1 MFCLLQGLGMEQAS
15 LFSLFASPSTQAA
28 AQAQDHIGWSN
39 LLLGQLT
46 AEWSSLQCYHLTSIS
61 SHQTST
67 SWAIGIVTY
76 LLAIFHSLWVFCN
89 QVVHDW
95 TVDGLAHAAE
105 LHISE
110 ELHTQFA
117 LGLQDLPAIY
127 QTPLHQR
134 TLCGLPPACSSH
146 ELPMMACSHCHCPSN
161 RPSAMPSRDP
171 IYASCTPYL
180 PSPPSTTP

>member
-1 MFCLLQGLGMEQAS
+1 MLPFDQHLLS
-15 LFSLFASPSTQAA
+15 
-28 AQAQDHIGWSN
+28 SN
-39 LLLGQLT
+39 IHLLGY
-46 AEWSSLQCYHLTSIS
+46 WYCHPPP
-61 SHQTST
+61 
-67 SWAIGIVTY
+67 GN
-76 LLAIFHSLWVFCN
+76 FHSLWVFCN

-127 QTPLHQR
+127 RTPLHQR

-146 ELPMMACSHCHCPSN
+146 GLPMMACWHCHCPSN
-161 RPSAMPSRDP
+161 RPPAMPSRDP

-180 PSPPSTTP
+180 PSPSSTTPWKLNFIWALAFFLPDRDGWNTSHHQS